1 MIGLGNWLAHV
12 DTMFFK
18 GDVVIKVTDNG
29 GEYGFELE
37 LPDDIDLPEYKIYD
51 ITEDGNTLNAKA
63 SVDLLQGKEIDI
75 SFTFEGDTASGF
87 LKIPYVGKI
96 KIKEAKKVS

>member
-18 GDVVIKVTDNG
+18 GDAIIKVYDKN
-29 GEYGFELE
+29 GEYGFDLE
-37 LPDDIDLPEYKIYD
+37 LPSDMDIPEFKIYD

-63 SVDLLQGKEIDI
+63 SVDLLQGKEIDL

-87 LKIPYVGKI
+87 LKIPYIGKI
-96 KIKEAKKVS
+96 KIKEAKKIS